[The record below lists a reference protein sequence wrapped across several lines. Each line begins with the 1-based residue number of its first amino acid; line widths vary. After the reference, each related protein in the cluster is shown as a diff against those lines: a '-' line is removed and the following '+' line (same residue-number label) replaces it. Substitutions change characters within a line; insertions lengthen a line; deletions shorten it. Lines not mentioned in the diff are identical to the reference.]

1 MNNASRSIG
10 SAHPHCALLSSR
22 WPIKVQQKENESQH
36 ILSQVAEFNHLQ
48 NMQSPPAE
56 TTKAVQSETTEA
68 VQSETT
74 ETSKSEIVKSLQS
87 QTAEA
92 IK

>member
-1 MNNASRSIG
+1 MNNAGRSIG

-48 NMQSPPAE
+48 NKQSPPAE
-56 TTKAVQSETTEA
+56 TAEALQSETAEA
-68 VQSETT
+68 
-74 ETSKSEIVKSLQS
+74 LQS

-92 IK
+92 VQSQTAEAVK